1 MAFRFVRCAF
11 ALLIAAQ
18 FSGCGL
24 RRPRA
29 KKVAAPAQPLLV
41 GTITLV
47 NEDRHFVLI
56 DSGMGPGPM
65 SGVVLK
71 CRSASGE
78 TGEVKVGE
86 VRRRPFAIAD
96 VVKGAPHVGDQV
108 FQQPP

>member
-1 MAFRFVRCAF
+1 MTSRFIRGVF

-56 DSGMGPGPM
+56 DSGPGPGPM

-78 TGEVKVGE
+78 TGELNVGE